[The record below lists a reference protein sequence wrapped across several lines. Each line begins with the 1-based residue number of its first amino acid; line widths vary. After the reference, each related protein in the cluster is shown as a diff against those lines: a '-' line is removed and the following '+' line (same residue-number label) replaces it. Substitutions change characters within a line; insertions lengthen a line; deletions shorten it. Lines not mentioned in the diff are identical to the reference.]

1 MPARRDTH
9 LGSRLSS
16 RRGKLLARLSIS
28 SDMTRPQRPR
38 ITPIAGPILGEFL
51 IGISVTMAALWMAS
65 QISDAA
71 AGAFGMSQQVLE
83 SLFVLFRVLALGV
96 GVTITQALGGR
107 RADAARRTALVGLGG
122 CTWAGTVA
130 ALWLLLAS
138 DWTLEVL
145 NAPPSVAALGSHY
158 LPLLAVAALL
168 EAYNLVMASILRAHL
183 HARDTLYVM
192 LVMHATHLA
201 LAFPLMLGVGDWDG
215 LGLSG
220 NALALT
226 VSRATGL
233 GLHLWL
239 WRRRLHLVPGQ
250 HDWWCCPARALM
262 PVLRIG
268 IPGASLDIAY
278 RIAFMMSLS
287 SAAKLGVA
295 ALATQA
301 YVLQTLR
308 YVLLISL
315 AIGWACE
322 IMVGHLIGSGEFRTA
337 HELVRKGLRNGMFA
351 SGAMALI
358 VAAAAPW
365 LMRAFTRDPAVI
377 QAAQTLLW
385 ISFALETGRVANL
398 VVLGALRSSGDVI
411 FPVSAAIA
419 SIVLVLGF
427 GSVVLGQRYGLVGIW
442 IAYAADEW
450 IRSALMFWRWEKQG
464 WVGHARAIHERL
476 RTPGVESRF

>member
-1 MPARRDTH
+1 MA
-9 LGSRLSS
+9 
-16 RRGKLLARLSIS
+16 
-28 SDMTRPQRPR
+28 RPQRPR

-65 QISDAA
+65 QISDAS
-71 AGAFGMSQQVLE
+71 AGAFGMSQQMLE
-83 SLFVLFRVLALGV
+83 SLFVLFRVLAIGV

-107 RADAARRTALVGLGG
+107 QADAARRTALVGLGA
-122 CTWAGTVA
+122 CTWAGAVA
-130 ALWLLLAS
+130 AFWLLFFG
-138 DWTLEVL
+138 DWTLEAL
-145 NAPPSVAALGSHY
+145 NAPDAVAALAGPY

-183 HARDTLYVM
+183 HARDTLFVM
-192 LVMHATHLA
+192 LVMHATNLA
-201 LAFPLMLGVGDWDG
+201 LAFPLMLGLGDWDG
-215 LGLSG
+215 LGLPG
-220 NALALT
+220 YALSLT
-226 VSRATGL
+226 LSRAAGL

-239 WRRRLHLVPGQ
+239 WRKRMNLVPGQ
-250 HDWWCCPARALM
+250 RDWWHCPARALM

-268 IPGASLDIAY
+268 VPGASLELAY
-278 RIAFMMSLS
+278 RMAFMMSLS
-287 SAAKLGVA
+287 AAARLGVA

-322 IMVGHLIGSGEFRTA
+322 IMVGHLIGSGKFRVA
-337 HELVRKGLRNGMFA
+337 HQLVRKGLRNGLVA
-351 SGAMALI
+351 SGTMALV
-358 VAAAAPW
+358 VAIGAPW
-365 LMRAFTRDPAVI
+365 IMRAFTRDPAVI

-385 ISFALETGRVANL
+385 ISLALETGRVANL
-398 VVLGALRSSGDVI
+398 VVLGALRSTGDVI

-419 SIVLVLGF
+419 SLILVLGV

-450 IRSALMFWRWEKQG
+450 IRGALMFWRWETHG
-464 WVGHARAIHERL
+464 WVAHARAIQQRM
-476 RTPGVESRF
+476 RSPGVESRF

>member
-1 MPARRDTH
+1 MV
-9 LGSRLSS
+9 
-16 RRGKLLARLSIS
+16 
-28 SDMTRPQRPR
+28 RPQRPR

-51 IGISVTMAALWMAS
+51 IGISVAMAALWMAS

-83 SLFVLFRVLALGV
+83 SLFGLYRVLAIGV

-107 RADAARRTALVGLGG
+107 KAEAARRSALVGLGA
-122 CTWAGTVA
+122 CTWLGVAA
-130 ALWLLLAS
+130 ALWLLLFS
-138 DWTLEVL
+138 DWTLAVL
-145 NAPPSVAALGSHY
+145 NAPPSVAVLAGDY
-158 LPLLAVAALL
+158 LPLLAVAAWL

-183 HARDTLYVM
+183 HARDTLFVM

-201 LAFPLMLGVGDWDG
+201 LTFPLMLGLGIAGFDG
-215 LGLSG
+215 LGLPG

-226 VSRATGL
+226 LSRAIGL
-233 GLHLWL
+233 ALHLWL
-239 WRRRLHLVPGQ
+239 WRRRMKLVPTEQ
-250 HDWWCCPARALM
+250 DWWRCPARALM

-268 IPGASLDIAY
+268 VPGASLDIAY

-287 SAAKLGVA
+287 AAAKLGVA

-322 IMVGHLIGSGEFRTA
+322 IMVGHLVGSGKFRMA
-337 HELVRKGLRNGMFA
+337 HELVRKGLRNGMLA
-351 SGAMALI
+351 SGAMAL
-358 VAAAAPW
+358 VAAISAPW
-365 LMRAFTRDPAVI
+365 LMQIFTNDPVVI

-385 ISFALETGRVANL
+385 ISLVLETGRVGNM
-398 VVLGALRSSGDVI
+398 VVLGALRSTGDVI
-411 FPVSAAIA
+411 VPVSLAIV

-427 GSVVLGQRYGLVGIW
+427 GSLVLGQHYGLVGIW

-450 IRSALMFWRWEKQG
+450 IRSGLMRWRWETHG
-464 WVGHARAIHERL
+464 WVSHARAIQQRL
-476 RTPGVESRF
+476 RLPGVESRF

>member
-1 MPARRDTH
+1 MP
-9 LGSRLSS
+9 
-16 RRGKLLARLSIS
+16 
-28 SDMTRPQRPR
+28 RPQRPR

-51 IGISVTMAALWMAS
+51 VGISVGMAALWMAS

-107 RADAARRTALVGLGG
+107 RTEAARRIALVGLGG
-122 CTWAGTVA
+122 CTWVGTVA
-130 ALWLLLAS
+130 ALWLLFFG
-138 DWTLEVL
+138 DWTLAAL
-145 NAPPSVAALGSHY
+145 NAPPAVAALGGHY

-183 HARDTLYVM
+183 HARDTLFVM

-201 LAFPLMLGVGDWDG
+201 LAFPLMLGLGPSFGDWDG

-220 NALALT
+220 NAVALT
-226 VSRATGL
+226 VSRAVGL
-233 GLHLWL
+233 ALHLWF
-239 WRRRLHLVPGQ
+239 WRKRMNLVPGQ
-250 HDWWCCPARALM
+250 HDWWRCPSHALM

-278 RIAFMMSLS
+278 RLAFMMSLAA
-287 SAAKLGVA
+287 AAKLGVA
-295 ALATQA
+295 ELATQA
-301 YVLQTLR
+301 YVLQILR

-322 IMVGHLIGSGEFRTA
+322 IMVGHLVGSGKFRAA
-337 HELVRKGLRNGMFA
+337 HLLVRKGLRNGLLA
-351 SGAMALI
+351 SGAMALL
-358 VAAAAPW
+358 AAICAPW
-365 LMRAFTRDPAVI
+365 IMRAFTRDPAVI
-377 QAAQTLLW
+377 HLAQTLLW

-398 VVLGALRSSGDVI
+398 IVFGALRSTGDVI

-427 GSVVLGQRYGLVGIW
+427 GSVFLGQRYGLVGIW

-450 IRSALMFWRWEKQG
+450 IRSFIMFRRWETHG
-464 WVGHARAIHERL
+464 WVSHAREIHQRL
-476 RTPGVESRF
+476 RSPGVESRF

>member
-1 MPARRDTH
+1 MA
-9 LGSRLSS
+9 
-16 RRGKLLARLSIS
+16 
-28 SDMTRPQRPR
+28 RPQRPR

-51 IGISVTMAALWMAS
+51 VGISVAMVTLWMAS
-65 QISDAA
+65 RISDAA
-71 AGAFGMSQQVLE
+71 AGTFGMSQQVLE

-96 GVTITQALGGR
+96 GVTITQSLGGR
-107 RADAARRTALVGLGG
+107 RAEAARRTALVGLGG
-122 CTWAGTVA
+122 CTWVGTVA
-130 ALWLLLAS
+130 ALWLLFCG
-138 DWTLEVL
+138 DWTLSVL
-145 NAPPSVAALGSHY
+145 NAPAAVASLGGQY

-183 HARDTLYVM
+183 HGRDTLLVM
-192 LVMHATHLA
+192 FLMHATHLA
-201 LAFPLMLGVGDWDG
+201 LAFPLMLGVGDWEG
-215 LGLSG
+215 LGLAG
-220 NALALT
+220 NAVALT

-233 GLHLWL
+233 ALHLWL
-239 WRRRLHLVPGQ
+239 WRKRMNLVPASQ
-250 HDWWCCPARALM
+250 DWWRCPARVLI

-268 IPGASLDIAY
+268 IPGASLDMAY

-322 IMVGHLIGSGEFRTA
+322 IMVGHLVGSGKFRAA
-337 HELVRKGLRNGMFA
+337 HLLVRKGLRNGMLA
-351 SGAMALI
+351 SGAMALL
-358 VAAAAPW
+358 AALCAPW
-365 LMRAFTRDPAVI
+365 IMRIFTRDPAVI

-385 ISFALETGRVANL
+385 ISFVLETGRVGNL
-398 VVLGALRSSGDVI
+398 VVLGALRSTGDVI
-411 FPVSAAIA
+411 LPTSVAIA

-427 GSVVLGQRYGLVGIW
+427 GSVVLGQIYGLVGIW

-450 IRSALMFWRWEKQG
+450 IRSALMRWRWETHG
-464 WVGHARAIHERL
+464 WVSHAREIHQRL
-476 RTPGVESRF
+476 RSPGVESRF